1 MAEQHDEKAKLPLAG
16 IFALISMISS
26 FFIYQQMSLQTS
38 RPIHKDTASHIFAEK
53 GTVQSRLWQ
62 DPFEAVEAHRLSEK
76 QNPEMSSHKARLPYP
91 LSGLIKV
98 IAESGISS
106 GLRVVPVFVDGS
118 PYSSSAESRL
128 NDRYA
133 VVSALGAAGY
143 VPESGEYIRF
153 FEWTRQD
160 MTTGTTGL
168 AVPAEFFIPKLK
180 MQNEQ
185 NRPHVLVLWL
195 KDQDFSQQ
203 PLRSL
208 NELLTEFNK
217 ALKTGAPH
225 VTSAYS
231 ALGPRFSTGLSAML
245 KEMDRESRDE
255 SSPSGHR
262 CSASNPHFSE
272 LKDMRFYSPWATAKD
287 IFLLDFS
294 TGSENKEE
302 SRRTTEEIFDCAGI
316 KNFTRTIDTD
326 AVLAEQ
332 LLQELKRRRV
342 DLKPCPGKDCNPKV
356 ALISE
361 WDTLYGRALP
371 RTFAA
376 VAMNNGSGEAGPQL
390 EAEIDKLLRDDWPE
404 WISRHSYLAGL
415 DGELPA
421 KGYDKGDD
429 KANAQA
435 QDQAKGQAWFGNQPQ
450 GVEKNVGQRP
460 EGRSQLD
467 YVVRL
472 TTSLKQEEAKN
483 GKFSAIGVLGG
494 DVYDKLLIL
503 QALRDRF
510 PTAIFFTTDLNARLA
525 FPAQWKSTRNL
536 IIASHFGLE
545 LQPELQTPIPPFRD
559 SYQTSL
565 FYSALMAL
573 EYVVPVA
580 DKANCPDCVQLSA
593 DMNKKPEPKNSLKN
607 TGPRLYEIGR
617 HGAFDISTTHPHL
630 PNYASIH
637 PVRPDM
643 DTYFDTR
650 QNLEWLAVAVA
661 MAVIFI
667 MGIMLISSAAADIFL
682 RLGSNILFWLG
693 LAVVVVVIFDLVE
706 GMPPAAE
713 NEPLALTEGISA
725 WPTAAIRLLALV
737 TSLLFLWY
745 SRHKMKGNE
754 NILTRE
760 FAFEEKKSKVTDK
773 SGDELR
779 GAQSLPRILTQAV
792 RRSLGIHMWR
802 PHAAGQID
810 AIRLWREY
818 TILGELKNFSMRGL
832 PQVTVALCVAWLIM
846 VLFGFPKTP
855 CRGSSCFAI
864 NDTLIVMSVT
874 AMMLLIFYV
883 VDATR
888 LCRRWVNC
896 IAMNKVRWPDDTLA
910 KIAGE
915 RGIGKEN
922 LDEWLGIELIAERTT
937 VIGNFIY
944 FPFIVMFLLGIARYN
959 YLDNWDFPLALVII
973 FTLNATLIFVNS
985 MALRKSAEIAKREAI
1000 KRLESKLI
1008 QLPGQTPD
1016 EIKQRQQ
1023 IEWAIRAIKNN
1034 RRGAF
1039 LPFTQHPF
1047 FGAAIALPSGGF
1059 GLALLLEYL
1068 ATGF

>member
-1 MAEQHDEKAKLPLAG
+1 MAEQQDEKAKLPLAG

-38 RPIHKDTASHIFAEK
+38 RPIHKDTASHIFLEK

-76 QNPEMSSHKARLPYP
+76 QNPEMSSPKAGVPYP
-91 LSGLIKV
+91 LSDLIKV
-98 IAESGISS
+98 IAESGVAS

-118 PYSSSAESRL
+118 PYSSGAESRL

-143 VPESGEYIRF
+143 APESGEYIRF
-153 FEWTRQD
+153 FEWTRQNI
-160 MTTGTTGL
+160 MAGTTDLL
-168 AVPAEFFIPKLK
+168 AIPAELFIPKSK
-180 MQNEQ
+180 
-185 NRPHVLVLWL
+185 NRDARNQPHVLVLWL
-195 KDQDFSQQ
+195 KDQDFSQK
-203 PLRSL
+203 PLQSL
-208 NELLTEFNK
+208 NELLAVFSNTV
-217 ALKTGAPH
+217 APH
-225 VTSAYS
+225 VSPTYS
-231 ALGPRFSTGLSAML
+231 VLGPRFSTGLSAML
-245 KEMDRESRDE
+245 KEIKKGSKDE
-255 SSPSGHR
+255 LPPSGHG
-262 CSASNPHFSE
+262 CSSSNPRFSE
-272 LKDMRFYSPWATAKD
+272 LKDARFYSPWATAED
-287 IFLLDFS
+287 IFLLDS
-294 TGSENKEE
+294 SVDPASKEE
-302 SRRTTEEIFDCAGI
+302 SGRTIKEIFDCAGI
-316 KNFTRTIDTD
+316 KNFIRTIDTD
-326 AVLAEQ
+326 AVLVEQ
-332 LLQELKRRRV
+332 LLQELKRRQV

-376 VAMNNGSGEAGPQL
+376 VAMNNGSGEAGPAL
-390 EAEIDKLLRDDWPE
+390 EAEIEKLLSDDWPE

-415 DGELPA
+415 DGELPT

-429 KANAQA
+429 KASA
-435 QDQAKGQAWFGNQPQ
+435 QDQAQAKGQVWFGNQPQ
-450 GVEKNVGQRP
+450 GAEKNVDQRP

-472 TTSLKQEEAKN
+472 ATALKQEEAKN

-573 EYVVPVA
+573 EYIVPDP
-580 DKANCPDCVQLSA
+580 DKANCPDCVQLST
-593 DMNKKPEPKNSLKN
+593 DMNKKPEPKDSLRN

-617 HGAFDISTTHPHL
+617 HGAFDISTTNPRL
-630 PNYASIH
+630 PDYASIH

-643 DTYFDTR
+643 DTYFNTR
-650 QNLEWLAVAVA
+650 QNLKWIAGAVA
-661 MAVIFI
+661 MAVIFVL
-667 MGIMLISSAAADIFL
+667 GIMLISSTAADIFL
-682 RLGSNILFWLG
+682 KLGSNILFWLG
-693 LAVVVVVIFDLVE
+693 LAAVVVVIFDLME
-706 GMPPAAE
+706 GMPPVAE

-725 WPTAAIRLLALV
+725 WPAAAIRLLALV

-745 SRHKMKGNE
+745 SRQKMKGNE

-760 FAFEEKKSKVTDK
+760 FAFEEKNSKVTDK

-779 GAQSLPRILTQAV
+779 GAHSLTRMLTQAS
-792 RRSLGIHMWR
+792 RRSLGLYMWR

-846 VLFGFPKTP
+846 VLFGFPNTP

-864 NDTLIVMSVT
+864 NDALIVMSVT
-874 AMMLLIFYV
+874 SMMLLIFYV
-883 VDATR
+883 IDATR

-896 IAMNKVRWPDDTLA
+896 IAMNKVRWPDGTLA

-937 VIGNFIY
+937 IIGNFIY

-1000 KRLESKLI
+1000 NRLESKLI
-1008 QLPGQTPD
+1008 QLSGQTPD
-1016 EIKQRQQ
+1016 ETRQGQQ
-1023 IEWAIRAIKNN
+1023 IEWAIHAIKNN

>member
-1 MAEQHDEKAKLPLAG
+1 A
-16 IFALISMISS
+16 
-26 FFIYQQMSLQTS
+26 
-38 RPIHKDTASHIFAEK
+38 
-53 GTVQSRLWQ
+53 
-62 DPFEAVEAHRLSEK
+62 DPK
-76 QNPEMSSHKARLPYP
+76 N
-91 LSGLIKV
+91 KV
-98 IAESGISS
+98 
-106 GLRVVPVFVDGS
+106 
-118 PYSSSAESRL
+118 
-128 NDRYA
+128 
-133 VVSALGAAGY
+133 
-143 VPESGEYIRF
+143 
-153 FEWTRQD
+153 
-160 MTTGTTGL
+160 
-168 AVPAEFFIPKLK
+168 
-180 MQNEQ
+180 
-185 NRPHVLVLWL
+185 
-195 KDQDFSQQ
+195 
-203 PLRSL
+203 
-208 NELLTEFNK
+208 
-217 ALKTGAPH
+217 
-225 VTSAYS
+225 
-231 ALGPRFSTGLSAML
+231 
-245 KEMDRESRDE
+245 
-255 SSPSGHR
+255 
-262 CSASNPHFSE
+262 
-272 LKDMRFYSPWATAKD
+272 
-287 IFLLDFS
+287 
-294 TGSENKEE
+294 E
-302 SRRTTEEIFDCAGI
+302 SRRTFEEIFDCAGI

-342 DLKPCPGKDCNPKV
+342 DLRPCPGKDCNPKV

-376 VAMNNGSGEAGPQL
+376 VAMNGGSGEPGPAL
-390 EAEIDKLLRDDWPE
+390 EAEIDKLLGDDWPE
-404 WISRHSYLAGL
+404 WISRHSYLTGL

-421 KGYDKGDD
+421 KRYDKGDD
-429 KANAQA
+429 KADKGNDKANS
-435 QDQAKGQAWFGNQPQ
+435 QDQAQAKGPSWFGNQPQ
-450 GVEKNVGQRP
+450 GVEKNVDLRP

-472 TTSLKQEEAKN
+472 ATALKQEEAKN
-483 GKFSAIGVLGG
+483 GKFSAIGVLGS

-510 PTAIFFTTDLNARLA
+510 PTAIFFTTDLNAMLA
-525 FPAQWKSTRNL
+525 FPAQWKSTHNL

-573 EYVVPVA
+573 EYIVSDP
-580 DKANCPDCVQLSA
+580 DKANCPDCVQLST
-593 DMNKKPEPKNSLKN
+593 DMNKKPEPKDSLRN

-617 HGAFDISTTHPHL
+617 HGAFDISTTNPRL
-630 PNYASIH
+630 LDYASIH

-643 DTYFDTR
+643 DVYFNTR
-650 QNLEWLAVAVA
+650 QNLKWIAGAIA
-661 MAVIFI
+661 TAVIFI
-667 MGIMLISSAAADIFL
+667 LGIMLISNTAADIFL
-682 RLGSNILFWLG
+682 KLGSNILFWLG
-693 LAVVVVVIFDLVE
+693 LAAVAVVTFNLME

-745 SRHKMKGNE
+745 SRQKMKSNE

-760 FAFEEKKSKVTDK
+760 FAFEEKNSKVTDK
-773 SGDELR
+773 SEDELR
-779 GAQSLPRILTQAV
+779 HAHSSPGMLTQAIH
-792 RRSLGIHMWR
+792 RSLGLYMWR
-802 PHAAGQID
+802 PHAVDQID

-818 TILGELKNFSMRGL
+818 TILGESKNFSMRGL
-832 PQVTVALCVAWLIM
+832 PQVTVALCVAWLMM
-846 VLFGFPKTP
+846 VLFGFPNTP

-864 NDTLIVMSVT
+864 NDALIIMSVT

-888 LCRRWVNC
+888 LCRRWVSC
-896 IAMNKVRWPDDTLA
+896 IAMNKVRWPGDTLA
-910 KIAGE
+910 KIADE
-915 RGIGKEN
+915 RGIDKEN

-944 FPFIVMFLLGIARYN
+944 FPFIIMFLLGIARHT
-959 YLDNWDFPLALVII
+959 YLDNWDFPMALVII

-985 MALRKSAEIAKREAI
+985 MALRKSAEKAKREAI
-1000 KRLESKLI
+1000 NRLESKLI
-1008 QLPGQTPD
+1008 QLSGQTPD
-1016 EIKQRQQ
+1016 EIKQGQQ

-1059 GLALLLEYL
+1059 GLVLLLEYF

>member
-1 MAEQHDEKAKLPLAG
+1 MAEQQDEKAKLPIAG
-16 IFALISMISS
+16 IFALISMISG

-38 RPIHKDTASHIFAEK
+38 RPIHKDTSSHIFTEK

-62 DPFEAVEAHRLSEK
+62 DPFEAVEAHRLSLSK
-76 QNPEMSSHKARLPYP
+76 SKHQQVGDSTP
-91 LSGLIKV
+91 LAFIAKSGV
-98 IAESGISS
+98 SS
-106 GLRVVPVFVDGS
+106 GLRVMPVFVDGS
-118 PYSSSAESRL
+118 PYSSGGESRL

-143 VPESGEYIRF
+143 VPESGEYIRL
-153 FEWTRQD
+153 FEWTRQA
-160 MTTGTTGL
+160 TTGAAEF
-168 AVPAEFFIPKLK
+168 AVPAELFIPKSK
-180 MQNEQ
+180 TQNEQ

-195 KDQDFSQQ
+195 KAQDFSQE
-203 PLRSL
+203 PLSSL
-208 NELLTEFNK
+208 NELLAKFSNTLK
-217 ALKTGAPH
+217 AGAPH
-225 VTSAYS
+225 VSPAYS
-231 ALGPRFSTGLSAML
+231 VLGPRFSTGLSAML
-245 KEMDRESRDE
+245 KEMEKESRE
-255 SSPSGHR
+255 ETSPFSRR
-262 CSASNPHFSE
+262 CSSSNPRFSE
-272 LKDMRFYSPWATAKD
+272 LENARFYSPWATAED
-287 IFLLDFS
+287 IFLLDYP
-294 TGSENKEE
+294 TDPKNKKE
-302 SRRTTEEIFDCAGI
+302 SRRTFKEIFHCAGI

-326 AVLAEQ
+326 AMLAEQ

-342 DLKPCPGKDCNPKV
+342 DLRPCPGKDCNPKV

-376 VAMNNGSGEAGPQL
+376 VAMNGGSGEPGPAL
-390 EAEIDKLLRDDWPE
+390 EAEIDKLLGDDWPE

-421 KGYDKGDD
+421 KGYDSGDD
-429 KANAQA
+429 NASA
-435 QDQAKGQAWFGNQPQ
+435 QDQAQAKGQAWFGNQPQ
-450 GVEKNVGQRP
+450 GVEKNAGQRP

-472 TTSLKQEEAKN
+472 ATALKQEEAKN
-483 GKFSAIGVLGG
+483 GKFGAIGVLGG

-503 QALRDRF
+503 QALRDQF

-536 IIASHFGLE
+536 IVASHFGLE

-565 FYSALMAL
+565 FYSTLMAL
-573 EYVVPVA
+573 EYIVPA
-580 DKANCPDCVQLSA
+580 PENANCPDCVQLSRH
-593 DMNKKPEPKNSLKN
+593 MNKKPGPKDLLRN

-617 HGAFDISTTHPHL
+617 HGAFDISTTNPQPPH
-630 PNYASIH
+630 YASIH
-637 PVRPDM
+637 PARPDM
-643 DTYFDTR
+643 ETYFNTR
-650 QNLEWLAVAVA
+650 QNLNWIAGAVAT
-661 MAVIFI
+661 AVIFI
-667 MGIMLISSAAADIFL
+667 IGTMLISTAAADIFL
-682 RLGSNILFWLG
+682 KLGSNILFWLG
-693 LAVVVVVIFDLVE
+693 LAVVIVVIFDLVE

-713 NEPLALTEGISA
+713 NEPFVLTEGISA

-745 SRHKMKGNE
+745 SWQKMKGNE

-760 FAFEEKKSKVTDK
+760 FAFEEENSKAIGK

-779 GAQSLPRILTQAV
+779 RAHSAPGLLTRTI
-792 RRSLGIHMWR
+792 RRTLGLYIWR
-802 PHAAGQID
+802 PHTVGQID
-810 AIRLWREY
+810 AISLWREY
-818 TILGELKNFSMRGL
+818 RILGELKNFGMRGL
-832 PQVTVALCVAWLIM
+832 PQVAVALCVAWLMM
-846 VLFGFPKTP
+846 VLFGFPNTP

-864 NDTLIVMSVT
+864 NDALIVMSVT

-883 VDATR
+883 IDATR

-896 IAMNKVRWPDDTLA
+896 IAMNKVRWPDGTLA
-910 KIAGE
+910 KIARE

-922 LDEWLGIELIAERTT
+922 LDEWLGIELIADRTT

-959 YLDNWDFPLALVII
+959 YLDNWDFPVALVII
-973 FTLNATLIFVNS
+973 FGLNATLIFVNS

-1000 KRLESKLI
+1000 ERLESKLI

-1023 IEWAIRAIKNN
+1023 IEWAIREIKNN

-1068 ATGF
+1068 ATAF